1 MKLHELKANEGARD
15 NRKRLGRGPG
25 SGTGKTSGKGHKG
38 QNARSGGGVALGFEG
53 GQTPLYKRIPKRG
66 FNNINRI
73 EYAIVNLDSLNRFED
88 GTEVTVELLKNERIV
103 RDLKDGV
110 KILGQGKL
118 EKKLTVKA
126 NAFSKSA
133 IVSIEELGGKA
144 EVI

>member
-1 MKLHELKANEGARD
+1 MKLHELKYNEGARD
-15 NRKRLGRGPG
+15 NKKRVGRGPG
-25 SGTGKTSGKGHKG
+25 SGTGKTSGRGHKG
-38 QNARSGGGVALGFEG
+38 QKARSGGGVALGFEG

-66 FNNINRI
+66 FNNINRV

-88 GTEVTVELLKNERIV
+88 ETVVTIEMLKDARIV
-103 RDLKDGV
+103 RNELDGV

-118 EKKLTVKA
+118 EKKLIVQA

-133 IVSIEELGGKA
+133 KESIEQLGGKA